1 MEFDKN
7 DCCFVRDGNRFR
19 YRAGAI
25 IVENGCLLLVTNDAS
40 DYYYSVGGGVH
51 IGETSA
57 DAVVREVKEETGVDY
72 EIDRLAVV
80 HENFFC
86 TDSGVNKGLIRHEL
100 SLFYLMKPR
109 GTQEIH
115 SDSYCPDGKEF
126 LEWVP
131 FNKLDKVRFYPEFLR
146 EFLKDGKL
154 CMPDGVVRKVTNDL

>member
-1 MEFDKN
+1 MAFDDK

-25 IVENGCLLLVTNDAS
+25 IVEDGCLLLVTNASS

-51 IGETSA
+51 LGERAA
-57 DAVVREVKEETGVDY
+57 DAAIREVREETGVDY

-80 HENFFC
+80 HENFFRM
-86 TDSGVNKGLIRHEL
+86 SNGVNKGLVCHEL

-109 GTQEIH
+109 GKRELR

-131 FNKLDKVRFYPEFLR
+131 LDRLDKVRFYPEFLR
-146 EFLKDGKL
+146 EFVTDGKL
-154 CMPDGVVRKVTNDL
+154 CLPEGVVCKVTNDL